1 MENEWIK
8 LSLSGEQKDV
18 ELLTAV
24 ISMIDSG
31 VLVEDYSDV
40 TTDGMYGALIDE
52 AILNADKTK
61 ATVSVFLTADKNL
74 SEAKSFLAERIDTLG
89 LSAAILTEGMKE
101 EDWAETWK
109 QHYRPIP
116 LGKITVVPAWQDY
129 TPTGDE
135 KIIRMDPGMAFG
147 TGTHET
153 TRLVMELLQ
162 EEVKGGERVLD
173 VGTGSGILSLCASK
187 LGAKECFAYDVDPVA
202 VRVAKENVAADGAAN
217 VTCGVADLL
226 DGVAEALRPRGG
238 KHRF

>member
-8 LSLSGEQKDV
+8 LSLTGEQKDV
-18 ELLTAV
+18 DTLAAI

-31 VLVEDYSDV
+31 VLIEDYSDV

-61 ATVSVFLTADKNL
+61 ATVSVFLSADKSL
-74 SEAKSFLAERIDTLG
+74 SEAKAFLTERIDTLG
-89 LSAAILTEGMKE
+89 LSATVLTEGMKE

-109 QHYRPIP
+109 KHYRPIP
-116 LGKITVVPAWQDY
+116 LGKITVVPAWQEY

-153 TRLVMELLQ
+153 T
-162 EEVKGGERVLD
+162 
-173 VGTGSGILSLCASK
+173 AW
-187 LGAKECFAYDVDPVA
+187 
-202 VRVAKENVAADGAAN
+202 
-217 VTCGVADLL
+217 
-226 DGVAEALRPRGG
+226 
-238 KHRF
+238 